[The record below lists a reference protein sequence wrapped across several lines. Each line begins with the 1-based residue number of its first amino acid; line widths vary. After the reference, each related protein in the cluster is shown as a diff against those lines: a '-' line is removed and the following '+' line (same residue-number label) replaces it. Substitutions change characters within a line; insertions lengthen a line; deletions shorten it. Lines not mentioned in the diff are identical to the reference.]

1 MFMIPSLRVNENLH
15 IVLWLLK
22 DLCWLM
28 EYRVVGL
35 VMVPPT
41 IAMAVYIAWQS
52 RADQRDLL
60 HAIAVICWILA
71 NSTWMIGDFFFEERG
86 HLLAE
91 AFFIVGLLLLGSY
104 YLVLRPWQKQRS
116 GNRSITH
123 G

>member
-1 MFMIPSLRVNENLH
+1 MIPSLRVNENLH

-28 EYRVVGL
+28 EYRIAGL

-52 RADQRDLL
+52 RTDQRDLL
-60 HAIAVICWILA
+60 HAIAVTCWILA
-71 NSTWMIGDFFFEERG
+71 NSTWMIGDFFFAERG

-91 AFFIVGLLLLGSY
+91 AFFIGGLLLLASY
-104 YLVLRPWQKQRS
+104 YLVFLPLGGRRVR
-116 GNRSITH
+116 NNSITR